1 MIYCLFELMQIIVTL
16 LFSYSIESY
25 WGAILITAPT
35 LTGII
40 CYQPSN
46 AHGHIINYIT
56 CFFIGG
62 LTAALNICSYSL
74 WWFFISNITTNVLTS
89 VFMFYID
96 NDDFKPVHI
105 TLCAGITTINYALVN
120 YIMLFYF

>member
-1 MIYCLFELMQIIVTL
+1 MIYYLFELIQIIVTL

-25 WGAILITAPT
+25 WGAILITSFS

-46 AHGHIINYIT
+46 THGHIINYIT
-56 CFFIGG
+56 CFFIGR

-74 WWFFISNITTNVLTS
+74 WWFFISNITTNILTS
-89 VFMFYID
+89 IFIFYID

-105 TLCAGITTINYALVN
+105 TLCAVITTISYALVN
-120 YIMLFYF
+120 YIILFYF